1 MSFGSVDDILK
12 HYGREGEV
20 KYSEVKKDESD
31 GSQGVPGVGKDSEGK
46 GRADTHTAEGIPK
59 KHGNSL

>member
-12 HYGREGEV
+12 HYGWEGEV

-31 GSQGVPGVGKDSEGK
+31 GSQGVSRTRKDRK
-46 GRADTHTAEGIPK
+46 TTRDINQNVAEGLPTE
-59 KHGNSL
+59 HGDSL